1 MAREF
6 YGATVEAQRAI
17 NKLLALPASGREQDW
32 EVELADPRR
41 IGEMLAIASDGGLN
55 LDERRA
61 LALLTIA
68 SIDEAANAGEV
79 DYQDVE
85 RANSILKQDD
95 EVREA
100 MTFYWIDQNR
110 ASDTETVKKI
120 LLG

>member
-1 MAREF
+1 MTREF

-32 EVELADPRR
+32 EIELADPRR
-41 IGEMLAIASDGGLN
+41 IGEMLAIAADGGLN

-68 SIDEAANAGEV
+68 SIDEAADAGEV
-79 DYQDVE
+79 NHQDIE
-85 RANSILKQDD
+85 QANLILGQDD
-95 EVREA
+95 EVRDA

-110 ASDTETVKKI
+110 ASDAETVKKI